1 MNYQKVLKGLKLDR
15 DKVLSLLI
23 AEEKVRMSDDY
34 IKRCDEVSHI
44 PDGWLHV
51 TKCIQQEVAY
61 SFGFTD
67 EITNILAVNIMRN
80 ALEIFPEDLE
90 IKNSVVKFRENIAC
104 QGIFKVGDIIPDF
117 DIYSNENKII
127 KLGNLLSKDKP
138 NLILAGSHT

>member
-1 MNYQKVLKGLKLDR
+1 MGSWWRSEDMTYVN
-15 DKVLSLLI
+15 LI
-23 AEEKVRMSDDY
+23 MTEEAAQSCVRELGAIGCIQFVDLNPDLTPFQRQFVSY

-80 ALEIFPEDLE
+80 ALEIFPEDL
-90 IKNSVVKFRENIAC
+90 
-104 QGIFKVGDIIPDF
+104 
-117 DIYSNENKII
+117 Y
-127 KLGNLLSKDKP
+127 L
-138 NLILAGSHT
+138 